1 METIKYFSIRD
12 FNVWNNVP
20 EDATQ
25 LDRCENFM
33 SYYYGKSMDEIRQI
47 PKDKVIAE
55 YTKISEIL
63 EQTSSPIFYP
73 IIEIDGVLHGYVD
86 LSQMTLG
93 EYVDLEKLVKEP
105 NKNLAQI
112 MAIMYRPITEHKFNS
127 LEYKIVNA
135 YKVGAKQMTNIW
147 DYYTLEPYN
156 YSTSVVN
163 TETMHKFPVAFAL
176 GALSFFLLQTSLIAP
191 SIMRYSEAT
200 TAEKKKKVLKN
211 SSKEMQL
218 TMKGHSVNIGDGLV
232 QFIIS
237 RKHPCLTLQ
246 GISVSQISTTSLF
259 LTGSRLKKTLHILKD
274 NVKNKL
280 KTKTDI
286 KLNN

>member
-12 FNVWNNVP
+12 FNVWNNIP

-25 LDRCENFM
+25 LDRCEEFM
-33 SYYYGKSMDEIRQI
+33 SYYYSKPVDEIRQI

-63 EQTSSPIFYP
+63 EQTSSPVFYP
-73 IIEIDGVLHGYVD
+73 IIEIDNVLHGYVD

-127 LEYKIVNA
+127 LEYKVVNA

-156 YSTSVVN
+156 YSNSVVN
-163 TETMHKFPVAFAL
+163 TETMYKFPVGFAL
-176 GALSFFLLQTSLIAP
+176 GALGFFLLQTSLIAP
-191 SIMRYSEAT
+191 NIVRYSEAT
-200 TAEKKKKVLKN
+200 TEKEKKKVLKN
-211 SSKEMQL
+211 SSKEMML

-237 RKHPCLTLQ
+237 QKLPSLTSQ
-246 GISVSQISTTSLF
+246 GISVSQISTTSLSS
-259 LTGSRLKKTLHILKD
+259 TGWPWKKTWHILSESVRK
-274 NVKNKL
+274 KSKI
-280 KTKTDI
+280 KTDI

>member
-1 METIKYFSIRD
+1 METIKYFSIKD

-25 LDRCENFM
+25 LDRCEEFM
-33 SYYYGKSMDEIRQI
+33 SYYYGKPMDEIRQI
-47 PKDKVIAE
+47 PKDKIIAE

-63 EQTSSPIFYP
+63 EQTSAPVFYP
-73 IIEIDGVLHGYVD
+73 LVEIDGVLHGYVD

-93 EYVDLEKLVKEP
+93 EYIDLEKLVKEP

-135 YKVGAKQMTNIW
+135 YKVGARQMTNIW

-163 TETMHKFPVAFAL
+163 AETMQKFPVGFAL
-176 GALSFFLLQTSLIAP
+176 GALSFFLLQTSLISP
-191 SIMRYSEAT
+191 SIARYSEAT
-200 TAEKKKKVLKN
+200 TAESKKKVLKN
-211 SSKEMQL
+211 SPKEMKSM
-218 TMKGHSVNIGDGLV
+218 MKGVSAHIGDGLV

-237 RKHPCLTLQ
+237 RKLPSLTSQ
-246 GISVSQISTTSLF
+246 GTNASQISITSLSS
-259 LTGSRLKKTLHILKD
+259 TGSRSKKILHILKD
-274 NVKNKL
+274 VVKNKL

-286 KLNN
+286 K

>member
-33 SYYYGKSMDEIRQI
+33 SYYYGKSMEEIRQI
-47 PKDKVIAE
+47 PKDKIIAE

-63 EQTSSPIFYP
+63 EQTSAPVFYP
-73 IIEIDGVLHGYVD
+73 LIEIDGVLHGYVD

-93 EYVDLEKLVKEP
+93 EYIDLEKLVKEP

-135 YKVGAKQMTNIW
+135 YKVGARQMTNIW

-163 TETMHKFPVAFAL
+163 TETMHKFPVGFAL
-176 GALSFFLLQTSLIAP
+176 GALSFFLLQTALISP
-191 SIMRYSEAT
+191 SIARYSEAT
-200 TAEKKKKVLKN
+200 TAESKRKVVKN
-211 SSKEMQL
+211 STKEMKSM
-218 TMKGHSVNIGDGLV
+218 MKGLSVNIGDGLL
-232 QFIIS
+232 QFITS
-237 RKHPCLTLQ
+237 LKHPSLASQ
-246 GISVSQISTTSLF
+246 EIKVSQI
-259 LTGSRLKKTLHILKD
+259 
-274 NVKNKL
+274 
-280 KTKTDI
+280 
-286 KLNN
+286 